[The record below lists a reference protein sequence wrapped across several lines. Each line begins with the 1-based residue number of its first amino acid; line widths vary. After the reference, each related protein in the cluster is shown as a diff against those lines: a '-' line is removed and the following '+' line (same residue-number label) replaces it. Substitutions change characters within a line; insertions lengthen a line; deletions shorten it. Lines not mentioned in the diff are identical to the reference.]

1 MGITHH
7 QIVTFSFNENL
18 TVKNNKI
25 DFLGRKLRR
34 SGHVNKIY
42 AKNGTMYNSS
52 PELHRGKAL
61 KIYYVN
67 DLFSLFPYYDFGENY
82 QGNDPNNL
90 YKHEVIILNRS
101 NNS

>member
-52 PELHRGKAL
+52 PELHRGKAREL
-61 KIYYVN
+61 SGK
-67 DLFSLFPYYDFGENY
+67 
-82 QGNDPNNL
+82 
-90 YKHEVIILNRS
+90 
-101 NNS
+101 